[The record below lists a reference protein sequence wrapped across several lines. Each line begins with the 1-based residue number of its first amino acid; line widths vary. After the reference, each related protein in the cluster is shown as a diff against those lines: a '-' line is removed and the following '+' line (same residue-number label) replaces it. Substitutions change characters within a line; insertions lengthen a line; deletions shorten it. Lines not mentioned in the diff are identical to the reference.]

1 MGRKGWETEYVPEY
15 REWSEYSRRVLRVF
29 LSLFRAF
36 KAILL
41 MGITGMLSIGL
52 ISFPFL
58 LLFLAFGNSLPDL
71 IGRSF
76 EFILVHGLISALYAF
91 LIVYFLRSLYW
102 LRTWGEWFWNR
113 HTPPFKNETPTKEP
127 SEGGKT
133 LEKSWNRFYRGLQLS
148 AIFGMIVVPAIAVVI
163 LRLGDI
169 GLLSQVIDYIS
180 GIAPEEAGSYFTQV
194 AGQLPFVG
202 EFVELYSSL
211 PGEGVITIFYTSAA
225 LPLAFSI
232 RNLAYIFEE
241 TSWYDDGIR
250 TGIRYTMRATYA
262 ITATGLLAIVCIF
275 LIATVLNL

>member
-15 REWSEYSRRVLRVF
+15 REWSEYSREVLRI
-29 LSLFRAF
+29 SLPIFHVF

-41 MGITGMLSIGL
+41 MGITGTLSIGL

-58 LLFLAFGNSLPDL
+58 LLFLIFDNSLPEA
-71 IGRSF
+71 IGQPF

-102 LRTWGEWFWNR
+102 LRTWGEGFWNR
-113 HTPPFKNETPTKEP
+113 HTPPFKNVTPTKES
-127 SEGGKT
+127 SEGDRT
-133 LEKSWNRFYRGLQLS
+133 LEKCWNRFYRGLQLS
-148 AIFGMIVVPAIAVVI
+148 PILGMLVVPVIVVMI
-163 LRLGDI
+163 LGVGDT
-169 GLLSQVIDYIS
+169 GFLTPVIDYIS

-202 EFVELYSSL
+202 EFVELYSTL
-211 PGEGVITIFYTSAA
+211 PGDGVITIFYTSAA

-241 TSWYDDGIR
+241 TSWYHDGIR
-250 TGIRYTMRATYA
+250 TGIRYTMRATST
-262 ITATGLLAIVCIF
+262 ITVTGLLSIACIGIIAI
-275 LIATVLNL
+275 VLNL